1 MRMAAHRA
9 PYRRAATITESCP
22 PAESPAPPRSGRR
35 EAVVIVG
42 AGVVAALNYGKLPP
56 ALQALQADLGL
67 TLLQSSWLV
76 SLFMISAAL
85 IGIAG
90 GSIADY
96 FGARRVMIVGLM
108 LCALS
113 GLLGMLGRE
122 PLLIFASRIGESI
135 GFMLA
140 VLPGPALLR
149 ATVPAASVRGWL
161 GAWSAY
167 MPAGMSLALVATP
180 WIMGFGGWR
189 AAWASISVVA
199 LVWAWLIV
207 RSLPAGLCASASGPA
222 GGRGGVSMVTGVGAI
237 LQTLVRQARE
247 ASAHRGPWLLCLCFL
262 FYAGQFVGIFSF
274 LPSIYS
280 SAGITPATGA
290 TLTALAVLANAP
302 GNLAAG
308 LMLQR
313 GFRRHA
319 LIAFAGLAMGAGAWV
334 AFGTEAPFAL
344 RYAAVVILSMAGG
357 LIPGTLFATAPFYA
371 PHPAAVST
379 TVGLM
384 QQGSGLGQML
394 IPPVIAA
401 LAQYHGNWSLT
412 WLATG
417 SAALATVLLA
427 WLIGRHDTARRL
439 QR

>member
-1 MRMAAHRA
+1 MAVHRA
-9 PYRRAATITESCP
+9 PCQRTATI
-22 PAESPAPPRSGRR
+22 AETRLAQGPRSGQR
-35 EAVVIVG
+35 EAVLIVG

-56 ALQALQADLGL
+56 ALQALQGDLGL
-67 TLLQSSWLV
+67 SLLQSSWLV

-90 GSIADY
+90 GSIADL
-96 FGARRVMIVGLM
+96 FGARRVMIVGLT
-108 LCALS
+108 LSAIS
-113 GLLGMLGRE
+113 GLLGILGRD
-122 PLLIFASRIGESI
+122 PLLIFASRVGESV

-149 ATVPAASVRGWL
+149 AVVPAASMRGWL

-180 WIMGFGGWR
+180 WIMALGGWR
-189 AAWASISVVA
+189 AAWAATSLVA
-199 LVWAWLIV
+199 LAWAVLIA
-207 RSLPAGLCASASGPA
+207 RSLPTGACASVAPVSGARRRIAPVA
-222 GGRGGVSMVTGVGAI
+222 GIGSI
-237 LQTLVRQARE
+237 LQGLGRNARD
-247 ASAHRGPWLLCLCFL
+247 AAADRGPWLLCLCFF

-280 SAGITPATGA
+280 SAGIESATGA
-290 TLTALAVLANAP
+290 TLTALAVLANVP

-313 GFRRHA
+313 GFRRHR
-319 LIAFAGLAMGAGAWV
+319 LIAFAGFAMGAGAWI

-344 RYAAVVILSMAGG
+344 RYAAVVVLSLAGG

-371 PHPAAVST
+371 PHSSAVST

-384 QQGSGLGQML
+384 QQGSGLGQMM

-401 LAQYHGNWSLT
+401 LAQHSGDWSLT

-417 SAALATVLLA
+417 TAAGVTVLIA
-427 WLIGRHDTARRL
+427 WMIGRHDAARVLRC
-439 QR
+439 R